1 MKRISMYA
9 ISILF
14 ITAFLTSCAP
24 GNEMFYEESA
34 GFLMGFWHG
43 VISLVTLIIG
53 IFDNSVNMYEVN
65 NVGWMYDLG
74 FLLGIGFGFSNI
86 WFTGSKAKRNK

>member
-1 MKRISMYA
+1 M
-9 ISILF
+9 
-14 ITAFLTSCAP
+14 FLLISCAP
-24 GNEMFYEESA
+24 GNEEFSKDPA

-53 IFDNSVNMYEVN
+53 IFNNSVKMYEVN

-74 FLLGIGFGFSNI
+74 FLLGAGFGFSNI
-86 WFTGSKAKRNK
+86 WFTGSKTKKKKS